1 MSALAPDSQYIHTDK
16 IEGVPYQLLADKVPT
31 PFYAYSAT
39 QIKTDFA
46 ELKRILPQGID
57 YFYSLKAN
65 PNKTLVALLHQ
76 AGTGCEVC
84 SLVELEIALRQGVAP
99 GDIIFVGP
107 GKHINELTQCC
118 LAGIKA
124 VVVESIEEMHLLN
137 DIAAGLGVVQ
147 NIALRINPD
156 FTGEKAKLVMSG
168 KPRQFGIDEQLLPQ
182 AFAVL
187 GKLVQ
192 LRLAGIH
199 IYLGTRILDWQALAN
214 NTQNILA
221 LAATLQQD
229 YGIDLDFVDVGGG
242 FGVRYFDKE
251 KALDLA
257 ALGEAL
263 LPVVNN
269 YRQRF
274 PRCKIVIELGRFLI
288 ARAGIF
294 VTRVNYLKP
303 SRDEW
308 FAVCD
313 GGANCHGSAAGIN
326 SLIRRNFPMARLG
339 PPRRNNDQHRY
350 QVTGPLCT
358 PTDLLGENVLLAEL
372 RSGDLIGIGHSGAY
386 GASASPV
393 SFLSFGHPA
402 EVLVENDQAFLI
414 RAADSVDTLLAPQVY
429 QCLSLAHG

>member
-1 MSALAPDSQYIHTDK
+1 MSAFAPDSRYIHTDK
-16 IEGVPYQLLADKVPT
+16 IENISYQLLADYVPT

-46 ELKRILPQGID
+46 ELKRSLPHDID

-65 PNKTLVALLHQ
+65 PNKTLVALLHE

-99 GDIIFVGP
+99 SDIIFVGP

-124 VVVESIEEMHLLN
+124 VVVESIEEMRLLN
-137 DIAAGLGVVQ
+137 DIAAGLGVIQ

-182 AFAVL
+182 AFALL
-187 GKLVQ
+187 GQLTQ

-214 NTQNILA
+214 NTQNILT
-221 LAATLQQD
+221 LAATLQQT
-229 YGIDLDFVDVGGG
+229 YEIALDFVDVGGG

-251 KALDLA
+251 KALDLP

-263 LPVVNN
+263 LPLVNN
-269 YRQRF
+269 YRQAF
-274 PRCKIVIELGRFLI
+274 PHCRIVIELGRFLI

-303 SRDEW
+303 SREEW

-339 PPRRNNDQHRY
+339 PSRPGDLHRY

-358 PTDLLGENVLLAEL
+358 PTDLLGENIMLAEL
-372 RSGDLIGIGHSGAY
+372 RSGDLIGIAHSGAY

-393 SFLSFGHPA
+393 GFLSFGHPA

-414 RAADSVDTLLAPQVY
+414 RTADSVDTMLAPQVC
-429 QCLSLAHG
+429 QRLSLAKA

>member
-1 MSALAPDSQYIHTDK
+1 MSAFSLDSQYISSDK
-16 IEGVPYQLLADKVPT
+16 IEGIAYHHLADSVPT
-31 PFYAYSAT
+31 PFYAYSAS
-39 QIKTDFA
+39 QIKADFA
-46 ELKRILPQGID
+46 ELKRALPQGID

-84 SLVELEIALRQGVAP
+84 SLTELEIALRQGVAP
-99 GDIIFVGP
+99 SDIIFVGP
-107 GKHINELTQCC
+107 GKHIDELTQCC

-124 VVVESIEEMHLLN
+124 VVVESIEEMLLLN
-137 DIAAGLGVVQ
+137 EIAASLDVTQ
-147 NIALRINPD
+147 RIALRINPD
-156 FTGEKAKLVMSG
+156 FTGAKAKLVMSG

-182 AFAVL
+182 AFATL
-187 GKLVQ
+187 RELAQ
-192 LRLAGIH
+192 LSLTGIH
-199 IYLGTRILDWQALAN
+199 VYLGTRILDWQALAD
-214 NTQNILA
+214 NTQNILT
-221 LAATLQQD
+221 LAATLQQTYD
-229 YGIDLDFVDVGGG
+229 VDLDFVDVGGG

-251 KALDLA
+251 KALDLS
-257 ALGEAL
+257 ALGAAL
-263 LPVVNN
+263 LPLVND

-326 SLIRRNFPMARLG
+326 ALVRRNFPMARLG
-339 PPRRNNDQHRY
+339 PSRDGDQHRY

-358 PTDLLGENVLLAEL
+358 PTDVLGENIMLAEL

-393 SFLSFGHPA
+393 GFLSFGHPA
-402 EVLVENDQAFLI
+402 EVLVENDQAYLI
-414 RAADSVDTLLAPQVY
+414 RMADSVESLLAPQVC
-429 QCLSLAHG
+429 QRLALPNT

>member
-1 MSALAPDSQYIHTDK
+1 MSAFAPDSRYIHTDK
-16 IEGVPYQLLADKVPT
+16 IENISYQLLADYVPT

-46 ELKRILPQGID
+46 ELKRSLPHDID

-65 PNKTLVALLHQ
+65 PNKSLVALLHE

-99 GDIIFVGP
+99 SDIIFVGP

-124 VVVESIEEMHLLN
+124 VVVESIEEMRLLN
-137 DIAAGLGVVQ
+137 DIAAGLGVIQ

-182 AFAVL
+182 AFALL
-187 GKLVQ
+187 GQLTQ

-214 NTQNILA
+214 NTQNILT
-221 LAATLQQD
+221 LAATLQQT
-229 YGIDLDFVDVGGG
+229 YEIALDFVDVGGG

-251 KALDLA
+251 KALDLP

-263 LPVVNN
+263 LPLMNN
-269 YRQRF
+269 YRQAF
-274 PRCKIVIELGRFLI
+274 PHCRIVIELGRFLI

-303 SRDEW
+303 SREEW

-339 PPRRNNDQHRY
+339 PSRPGDLHRY

-358 PTDLLGENVLLAEL
+358 PTDLLGENIMLAEL
-372 RSGDLIGIGHSGAY
+372 RSGDLIGIAHSGAY

-393 SFLSFGHPA
+393 GFLSFGHPA

-414 RAADSVDTLLAPQVY
+414 RTADSVDTMLAPQVC
-429 QCLSLAHG
+429 QRLSLAKA

>member
-1 MSALAPDSQYIHTDK
+1 MSAFPPDSQYINAEK
-16 IEGVPYQLLADKVPT
+16 IEDIPYQQLANTVPT

-46 ELKRILPQGID
+46 ELKRTLPND
-57 YFYSLKAN
+57 LEYFYSLKAN
-65 PNKTLVALLHQ
+65 PNSSLVALLHE

-99 GDIIFVGP
+99 RNIIFVGP

-124 VVVESIEEMHLLN
+124 VVVESIEELHLLN
-137 DIAAGLGVVQ
+137 DIAAGLGLTQ
-147 NIALRINPD
+147 CIALRINPD

-187 GKLVQ
+187 EHLSHV
-192 LRLAGIH
+192 RLAGIH

-214 NTQNILA
+214 NTQNILT
-221 LAATLQQD
+221 LAATLQQT
-229 YGIDLDFVDVGGG
+229 YAIDFDFVDVGGG

-251 KALDLA
+251 KALDLP
-257 ALGEAL
+257 ALGQAL

-269 YRQRF
+269 YQRAF

-339 PPRRNNDQHRY
+339 PSRHDELHRY

-358 PTDLLGENVLLAEL
+358 PTDLLGENIMLAEL

-393 SFLSFGHPA
+393 GFLSFGHPA
-402 EVLVENDQAFLI
+402 EVLVERDQAYLI
-414 RAADSVDTLLAPQVY
+414 RTADSVETLLTPQVC
-429 QCLSLAHG
+429 QHLSLTHA

>member
-1 MSALAPDSQYIHTDK
+1 MSAFAPDSHYIHTDK
-16 IEGVPYQLLADKVPT
+16 IENISYQLLADYVPT

-46 ELKRILPQGID
+46 ELKRSLPHDID

-137 DIAAGLGVVQ
+137 DIAAGLGVTQ

-182 AFAVL
+182 AFALL
-187 GKLVQ
+187 GQLTK

-214 NTQNILA
+214 NTQNILT
-221 LAATLQQD
+221 LAATLQQTYD
-229 YGIDLDFVDVGGG
+229 IALDFVDVGGG

-263 LPVVNN
+263 LPLVNN
-269 YRQRF
+269 YREAF
-274 PRCKIVIELGRFLI
+274 PHCRIVIELGRFLI

-303 SRDEW
+303 SREEW

-339 PPRRNNDQHRY
+339 PSRPGDLHRY

-358 PTDLLGENVLLAEL
+358 PTDLLGENIMLAEL
-372 RSGDLIGIGHSGAY
+372 RSGDLIGIAHSGAY

-393 SFLSFGHPA
+393 GFLSFGHPA

-414 RAADSVDTLLAPQVY
+414 RTADSVDTMLAPQVC
-429 QCLSLAHG
+429 QRLSLAKA

>member
-1 MSALAPDSQYIHTDK
+1 MSAFAPDSRYIHTDK
-16 IEGVPYQLLADKVPT
+16 IENISYQLLADYVPT

-46 ELKRILPQGID
+46 ELKRSLPHDID

-65 PNKTLVALLHQ
+65 PNKSLVALLHE

-99 GDIIFVGP
+99 SDIIFVGP

-124 VVVESIEEMHLLN
+124 VVVESIEEMRLLN
-137 DIAAGLGVVQ
+137 DIAAGLGVIQ

-182 AFAVL
+182 AFALL
-187 GKLVQ
+187 GQLTQ

-214 NTQNILA
+214 NTQNILT
-221 LAATLQQD
+221 LAATLQQT
-229 YGIDLDFVDVGGG
+229 YEIALDFVDVGGG

-251 KALDLA
+251 KALDLP

-263 LPVVNN
+263 LPLVNN
-269 YRQRF
+269 YRQAF
-274 PRCKIVIELGRFLI
+274 PHCRIVIELGRFLI

-303 SRDEW
+303 SREEW

-339 PPRRNNDQHRY
+339 PSRPGDLHRY

-358 PTDLLGENVLLAEL
+358 PTDLLGENIMLAEL
-372 RSGDLIGIGHSGAY
+372 RSGDLIGIAHSGAY

-393 SFLSFGHPA
+393 GFLSFGHPA

-414 RAADSVDTLLAPQVY
+414 RTADSVDTMLAPQVC
-429 QCLSLAHG
+429 QRLSLAKA

>member
-1 MSALAPDSQYIHTDK
+1 MSAFAPDSRYIHTDK
-16 IEGVPYQLLADKVPT
+16 IENISYQLLADYVPT

-46 ELKRILPQGID
+46 ELKRSLPHDID

-65 PNKTLVALLHQ
+65 PNKTLVALLHE

-99 GDIIFVGP
+99 SDIIFVGP

-124 VVVESIEEMHLLN
+124 VVVESIEEMRLLN
-137 DIAAGLGVVQ
+137 DIAAGLGVIQ

-182 AFAVL
+182 AFALL
-187 GKLVQ
+187 GQLTQ

-214 NTQNILA
+214 NTQNILT
-221 LAATLQQD
+221 LAATLQQT
-229 YGIDLDFVDVGGG
+229 YEIALDFVDVGGG

-251 KALDLA
+251 KALDLP

-263 LPVVNN
+263 LPLMNN
-269 YRQRF
+269 YRQAF
-274 PRCKIVIELGRFLI
+274 PHCRIVIELGRFLI

-303 SRDEW
+303 SREEW

-339 PPRRNNDQHRY
+339 PSRPGDLHRY

-358 PTDLLGENVLLAEL
+358 PTDLLGENIMLAEL
-372 RSGDLIGIGHSGAY
+372 RSGDLIGIAHSGAY

-393 SFLSFGHPA
+393 GFLSFGHPA

-414 RAADSVDTLLAPQVY
+414 RTADSVDTMLAPQVC
-429 QCLSLAHG
+429 QRLSLAKA

>member
-1 MSALAPDSQYIHTDK
+1 MSAFAPDSQYINIEK
-16 IEGVPYQLLADKVPT
+16 IEDISYQRLAGTVPT

-39 QIKTDFA
+39 QIKSDFA
-46 ELKRILPQGID
+46 ELKHALPEGID

-65 PNKTLVALLHQ
+65 PNKTLVSLLHQ

-99 GDIIFVGP
+99 SEIIFVGP

-118 LAGIKA
+118 LAGLKA
-124 VVVESIEEMHLLN
+124 VVVESIEEMLLLN
-137 DIAAGLGVVQ
+137 DIAAGLGTVQ
-147 NIALRINPD
+147 RIALRINPD

-182 AFAVL
+182 VFAVL
-187 GKLVQ
+187 DQ
-192 LRLAGIH
+192 LPQLSLAGIH

-214 NTQNILA
+214 NTQNILT
-221 LAATLQQD
+221 LAATLQQT
-229 YGIDLDFVDVGGG
+229 YEIDFDFVDVGGG

-251 KALDLA
+251 KALDVS
-257 ALGEAL
+257 ALGQAL
-263 LPVVNN
+263 LPVVNA
-269 YRQRF
+269 YRREF

-294 VTRVNYLKP
+294 VTRINYLKP

-339 PPRRNNDQHRY
+339 ASGTTDQHRY

-358 PTDLLGENVLLAEL
+358 PTDLLGENVMLAEL

-393 SFLSFGHPA
+393 GFLSFGHPA
-402 EVLVENDQAFLI
+402 EILVENDQAFLI
-414 RAADSVDTLLAPQVY
+414 RTADTLDTQLAPQVC
-429 QCLSLAHG
+429 QRLSLATA

>member
-1 MSALAPDSQYIHTDK
+1 MSAFAPDSQYIHTDK
-16 IEGVPYQLLADKVPT
+16 IEDIAYQLLADKVPT

-46 ELKRILPQGID
+46 ELKRLLPQDID

-65 PNKTLVALLHQ
+65 PNKTLVGILHQ

-84 SLVELEIALRQGVAP
+84 SLAELEIALRQGVAP
-99 GDIIFVGP
+99 SDIIFVGP

-124 VVVESIEEMHLLN
+124 VVVESIEEMVLLN
-137 DIAAGLGVVQ
+137 DIAAGLGITQ
-147 NIALRINPD
+147 SIALRINPD
-156 FTGEKAKLVMSG
+156 FIGEKAKLVMSG

-182 AFAVL
+182 AFATL
-187 GKLVQ
+187 EQLAQ

-199 IYLGTRILDWQALAN
+199 VYLGTRILDWQALAN
-214 NTQNILA
+214 NTQNILT
-221 LAATLQQD
+221 LAATLQQTYD
-229 YGIDLDFVDVGGG
+229 MDFDFVDVGGG

-257 ALGEAL
+257 ALGQAL
-263 LPVVNN
+263 MPVVND
-269 YRQRF
+269 YRRSF
-274 PRCKIVIELGRFLI
+274 PRSKIVIELGRFLI

-339 PPRRNNDQHRY
+339 PSRHSDKHRY

-358 PTDLLGENVLLAEL
+358 PTDLLGENIMLAEL

-393 SFLSFGHPA
+393 GFLSFGHPA

-414 RAADSVDTLLAPQVY
+414 RTADSVDALLATQVC
-429 QCLSLAHG
+429 QRLTLANA

>member
-1 MSALAPDSQYIHTDK
+1 MSAFAPDSRYIHTDK
-16 IEGVPYQLLADKVPT
+16 IENISYQLLADYVPT

-46 ELKRILPQGID
+46 ELKRSLPHDID

-65 PNKTLVALLHQ
+65 PNKTLVALLHE

-99 GDIIFVGP
+99 SDIIFVGP

-124 VVVESIEEMHLLN
+124 VVVESIEEMRLLN
-137 DIAAGLGVVQ
+137 DIAAGLGVIQ

-182 AFAVL
+182 AFALL
-187 GKLVQ
+187 GQLTQ

-214 NTQNILA
+214 NTQNILT
-221 LAATLQQD
+221 LAATLQQT
-229 YGIDLDFVDVGGG
+229 YEIALDFVDVGGG

-251 KALDLA
+251 KALDLP

-263 LPVVNN
+263 LPLVNN
-269 YRQRF
+269 YRQAF
-274 PRCKIVIELGRFLI
+274 PHCRIVIELGRFLI

-303 SRDEW
+303 SREEW

-339 PPRRNNDQHRY
+339 PSRPGDLHRY

-358 PTDLLGENVLLAEL
+358 PTDLLGENIMLAEL
-372 RSGDLIGIGHSGAY
+372 RSGDLIGIAHSGAY

-393 SFLSFGHPA
+393 GFLSFGHPA
-402 EVLVENDQAFLI
+402 EVLVEKDQAFLI
-414 RAADSVDTLLAPQVY
+414 RTADSVDTMLAPQVC
-429 QCLSLAHG
+429 QRLSLAKA

>member
-1 MSALAPDSQYIHTDK
+1 MSIFALDSQYIHTDK
-16 IEGVPYQLLADKVPT
+16 IEGISYQLLADKVPT

-39 QIKTDFA
+39 QIKKDFA
-46 ELKRILPQGID
+46 ELKRALPQDID

-84 SLVELEIALRQGVAP
+84 SLAELEIALRQGVAP

-107 GKHINELTQCC
+107 GKHINELMRCC

-124 VVVESIEEMHLLN
+124 VVVESIEEMVLLN
-137 DIAAGLGVVQ
+137 DIAADLGVTQ
-147 NIALRINPD
+147 SIALRINPG
-156 FTGEKAKLVMSG
+156 FSGEKAKLVMSG

-182 AFAVL
+182 AFSTL
-187 GKLVQ
+187 GQLAQ

-199 IYLGTRILDWQALAN
+199 VYLGTRILDWRALAN
-214 NTQNILA
+214 NTQNILT
-221 LAATLQQD
+221 LASTLQQTYD
-229 YGIDLDFVDVGGG
+229 MDLDFVDIGGG

-257 ALGEAL
+257 TLGQALI
-263 LPVVNN
+263 PVVND
-269 YRQRF
+269 YRRCF
-274 PRCKIVIELGRFLI
+274 PRSKIVIELGRFLI

-303 SRDEW
+303 SQDEW

-339 PPRRNNDQHRY
+339 PSRHSDQHRY

-358 PTDLLGENVLLAEL
+358 PTDLLGENIILAEL

-393 SFLSFGHPA
+393 GFLSFGHPA
-402 EVLVENDQAFLI
+402 EVLVENDQAYLI
-414 RAADSVDTLLAPQVY
+414 RTADSVDTLLAPQVC
-429 QCLSLAHG
+429 QRLSLANA

>member
-1 MSALAPDSQYIHTDK
+1 MSAFAPDSQYISTDR
-16 IEGVPYQLLADKVPT
+16 IEDIPYQVLADQVPT

-39 QIKTDFA
+39 QIKKDFA
-46 ELKRILPQGID
+46 ELKRTLPDGID

-65 PNKTLVALLHQ
+65 PNKTLVSLLHE

-84 SLVELEIALRQGVAP
+84 SLVELETALRQGVAP
-99 GDIIFVGP
+99 ANIIFVGP

-124 VVVESIEEMHLLN
+124 VVVESIEEMLLLN
-137 DIAAGLGVVQ
+137 DIAAGLQVTQ
-147 NIALRINPD
+147 RIALRINPD

-168 KPRQFGIDEQLLPQ
+168 KPRQFGIDEQMLPQ
-182 AFAVL
+182 AFETLA
-187 GKLVQ
+187 Q
-192 LRLAGIH
+192 LPHLSLAGIH
-199 IYLGTRILDWQALAN
+199 IYLGTRILDCQAVAN
-214 NTQNILA
+214 NTQNILN
-221 LAATLQQD
+221 LAATLQQT
-229 YGIDLDFVDVGGG
+229 YAIELDFVDVGGG

-263 LPVVNN
+263 QPMMND
-269 YRQRF
+269 YRQCF

-303 SRDEW
+303 SREEW

-339 PPRRNNDQHRY
+339 SPRTTAQHRY

-358 PTDLLGENVLLAEL
+358 PTDLLGENVMLDEL

-393 SFLSFGHPA
+393 GFLSFGHPA

-414 RAADSVDTLLAPQVY
+414 RKADSVESQLAPQVY
-429 QCLSLAHG
+429 QRLPLTCA

>member
-1 MSALAPDSQYIHTDK
+1 MSAFALDSQYINIDK
-16 IEGVPYQLLADKVPT
+16 IEDIPYQLLADKIST

-39 QIKTDFA
+39 QIKADFA
-46 ELKRILPQGID
+46 ELKRTLPHDID

-99 GDIIFVGP
+99 DDIIFVGP

-124 VVVESIEEMHLLN
+124 VVVESIEEMVLLN
-137 DIAAGLGVVQ
+137 DIAAGLGVAQ
-147 NIALRINPD
+147 RIALRINPN

-182 AFAVL
+182 AFAAL
-187 GKLVQ
+187 GQLAQ

-214 NTQNILA
+214 NTENILT
-221 LAATLQQD
+221 LATTLQQT
-229 YGIDLDFVDVGGG
+229 YEIDFDFVDVGGG

-263 LPVVNN
+263 LPVVND
-269 YRQRF
+269 YRQSF

-303 SRDEW
+303 SRGEW

-339 PPRRNNDQHRY
+339 PSRHNDQHRY

-358 PTDLLGENVLLAEL
+358 PTDLLGENIMLAEL

-393 SFLSFGHPA
+393 NFLSFGHPA

-414 RAADSVDTLLAPQVY
+414 RTADSVDTLLAPQVC
-429 QCLSLAHG
+429 QRLSLANA

>member
-1 MSALAPDSQYIHTDK
+1 MSAFPPDSHYINADK
-16 IEGVPYQLLADKVPT
+16 IEDIPYKLLADKVPT

-46 ELKRILPQGID
+46 ELKHALPEGID

-65 PNKTLVALLHQ
+65 PNKSLVALLHK
-76 AGTGCEVC
+76 AGAGCEVC

-99 GDIIFVGP
+99 AEIIFVGP

-137 DIAAGLGVVQ
+137 DIASSLGVTQ
-147 NIALRINPD
+147 AIALRINPD

-182 AFAVL
+182 AFATL
-187 GKLVQ
+187 DQLSH
-192 LRLAGIH
+192 LRLAGLH

-221 LAATLQQD
+221 LAATLQQT
-229 YGIDLDFVDVGGG
+229 YETALDFVDVGGG

-257 ALGEAL
+257 ALGQAL
-263 LPVVNN
+263 QPIVND
-269 YRQRF
+269 YRRAF

-339 PPRRNNDQHRY
+339 PATPGELHRY

-358 PTDLLGENVLLAEL
+358 PTDLLGENIMLAEL

-393 SFLSFGHPA
+393 GFLSFGHPA

-414 RAADSVDTLLAPQVY
+414 RTADGIDALLAPQVC
-429 QCLSLAHG
+429 QHLSLASA

>member
-1 MSALAPDSQYIHTDK
+1 MSAFAPDSRYIHTDK
-16 IEGVPYQLLADKVPT
+16 IENISYQLLADYVPT

-46 ELKRILPQGID
+46 ELKRSLPHDID

-65 PNKTLVALLHQ
+65 PNKTLVALLHE

-84 SLVELEIALRQGVAP
+84 SLVELEIALRQSVAP
-99 GDIIFVGP
+99 SDIIFVGP

-124 VVVESIEEMHLLN
+124 VVVESIEEMRLLN
-137 DIAAGLGVVQ
+137 DIAAGLGVIQ

-182 AFAVL
+182 AFALL
-187 GKLVQ
+187 GQLTQ

-214 NTQNILA
+214 NTQNILT
-221 LAATLQQD
+221 LAATLQQT
-229 YGIDLDFVDVGGG
+229 YEIALDFVDVGGG

-251 KALDLA
+251 KALDLP

-263 LPVVNN
+263 LPLVNN
-269 YRQRF
+269 YRQAF
-274 PRCKIVIELGRFLI
+274 PHCRIVIELGRFLI

-303 SRDEW
+303 SREEW

-339 PPRRNNDQHRY
+339 PSRPGDLHRY

-358 PTDLLGENVLLAEL
+358 PTDLLGENIMLAEL
-372 RSGDLIGIGHSGAY
+372 RSGDLIGIAHSGAY

-393 SFLSFGHPA
+393 GFLSFGHPA

-414 RAADSVDTLLAPQVY
+414 RTADSVDTMLAPQVC
-429 QCLSLAHG
+429 QRLSLAKA

>member
-1 MSALAPDSQYIHTDK
+1 MSAFAPDSQYIHTDK
-16 IEGVPYQLLADKVPT
+16 IEDIPYALLAEQVPT

-46 ELKRILPQGID
+46 ELKRTLPHGIE

-84 SLVELEIALRQGVAP
+84 SLVELEIALRQGVPPA
-99 GDIIFVGP
+99 DIIFVGP

-124 VVVESIEEMHLLN
+124 VVVESLEELLLLN
-137 DIAAGLGVVQ
+137 DIAAGLQVTQ
-147 NIALRINPD
+147 RIALRINPD

-182 AFAVL
+182 AFELLA
-187 GKLVQ
+187 Q
-192 LRLAGIH
+192 LPQLSLAGIH

-214 NTQNILA
+214 NTHNILT
-221 LAATLQQD
+221 LAATLQQT
-229 YGIDLDFVDVGGG
+229 YAMEFDFVDVGGG

-251 KALDLA
+251 KALDLP

-263 LPVVNN
+263 QPIMND
-269 YRQRF
+269 YRRRF

-288 ARAGIF
+288 ARAGVF

-303 SRDEW
+303 SREEW

-339 PPRRNNDQHRY
+339 SPRTPHQHRY

-358 PTDLLGENVLLAEL
+358 PTDLLGENVMLDEL
-372 RSGDLIGIGHSGAY
+372 CSGDLIGIGHSGAY

-393 SFLSFGHPA
+393 GFLSFGHPA
-402 EVLVENDQAFLI
+402 EVLVEHDQAFLI
-414 RAADSVDTLLAPQVY
+414 RTADSVETQLAPQVCQRLPLPY
-429 QCLSLAHG
+429 A